1 MVKKLQ
7 KEGSLEPQIEDLINR
22 IHELQ
27 QAKEKSSEEL
37 GEAQALWEAL
47 RQDLDSLSG
56 EKVHLEEVLS
66 RKQEALRTLQLHC
79 QRKAEEAQRNYV
91 LAEHTEQIS
100 IQNSQVTESQGPRK
114 LGLPMEEQ
122 LEDLI
127 GPHKDL
133 WEFHMLK
140 RRLAWEIRALQSSQ
154 EQLLTEG
161 GTWARGGGG
170 AGTAR
175 GSPGTAHNA
184 PPAPREAGAGPAGRR
199 GAAAARAARGPRRPG
214 GDRRAEGG
222 ARETRRGGPRP
233 DPEHPRGPGR
243 RWRGL
248 TPDPRPSRPASSSP
262 VRATWRRR
270 RSWSRCSTRPHL
282 PSSSPG
288 NKGHVC
294 GPCSSSAGSVCAPG
308 SLRVG
313 VGVVLRSSLRRRG
326 RGGQAAWAGPRRT
339 PPTSPLAGSGRL
351 SSAKARDGSV
361 SD

>member
-100 IQNSQVTESQGPRK
+100 IPNSQVTESQGQRK
-114 LGLPMEEQ
+114 LGLPTEEQ

-154 EQLLTEG
+154 EQLLTEERQAL
-161 GTWARGGGG
+161 ARLEDVE
-170 AGTAR
+170 R
-175 GSPGTAHNA
+175 RLLA
-184 PPAPREAGAGPAGRR
+184 PPEAPAARAVIGGLKAEPEKLRGEAPAQTQNTLEDRAGAGKSRQPPAGFLTQSRKR
-199 GAAAARAARGPRRPG
+199 NAQMAWKLKKQKLRIQDQVDSPSTSRDSERTAGKVGAAC
-214 GDRRAEGG
+214 ESMTLK
-222 ARETRRGGPRP
+222 TRMQVLTLGIKSHT
-233 DPEHPRGPGR
+233 D
-243 RWRGL
+243 WRGRNDSGFQAHGYN
-248 TPDPRPSRPASSSP
+248 T
-262 VRATWRRR
+262 VQ
-270 RSWSRCSTRPHL
+270 
-282 PSSSPG
+282 
-288 NKGHVC
+288 
-294 GPCSSSAGSVCAPG
+294 
-308 SLRVG
+308 SLRQ
-313 VGVVLRSSLRRRG
+313 LCAFFAEHSSWL
-326 RGGQAAWAGPRRT
+326 
-339 PPTSPLAGSGRL
+339 
-351 SSAKARDGSV
+351 
-361 SD
+361 

>member
-1 MVKKLQ
+1 MAGKLEPREVKSQEVVEDGEGQTESSEKTKDLLEMVKKLQ

-37 GEAQALWEAL
+37 GEVQALWEAL

-100 IQNSQVTESQGPRK
+100 IQNSQVTENQGQSK

-154 EQLLTEG
+154 EQLLTEERQALARLEDVERRLLLPPEAPGARAVIG
-161 GTWARGGGG
+161 GLKAEPEKLGGEAPAQTQSTPEDRAG
-170 AGTAR
+170 AEEVESRQTR
-175 GSPGTAHNA
+175 PGSL
-184 PPAPREAGAGPAGRR
+184 REARVRTQGVLGD
-199 GAAAARAARGPRRPG
+199 
-214 GDRRAEGG
+214 GDRA
-222 ARETRRGGPRP
+222 
-233 DPEHPRGPGR
+233 
-243 RWRGL
+243 
-248 TPDPRPSRPASSSP
+248 RPSRPGPAP
-262 VRATWRRR
+262 PP
-270 RSWSRCSTRPHL
+270 SRPDYRPPPQQVGPQL
-282 PSSSPG
+282 PSEG
-288 NKGHVC
+288 DL
-294 GPCSSSAGSVCAPG
+294 A
-308 SLRVG
+308 
-313 VGVVLRSSLRRRG
+313 
-326 RGGQAAWAGPRRT
+326 
-339 PPTSPLAGSGRL
+339 PPTELVPTPHPAPPSFKLARE
-351 SSAKARDGSV
+351 
-361 SD
+361 

>member
-47 RQDLDSLSG
+47 RRDLDSLNG

-66 RKQEALRTLQLHC
+66 RKQEALRTLQLYC
-79 QRKAEEAQRNYV
+79 QRKAEEVQRNYM

-100 IQNSQVTESQGPRK
+100 IQKSQITETQGQRK

-154 EQLLTEG
+154 EQLLTEERQAL
-161 GTWARGGGG
+161 ARLEDLE
-170 AGTAR
+170 R
-175 GSPGTAHNA
+175 QLLA
-184 PPAPREAGAGPAGRR
+184 PPEAP
-199 GAAAARAARGPRRPG
+199 AARAAICSFSTIAYEPSP
-214 GDRRAEGG
+214 
-222 ARETRRGGPRP
+222 TR
-233 DPEHPRGPGR
+233 
-243 RWRGL
+243 L
-248 TPDPRPSRPASSSP
+248 FM
-262 VRATWRRR
+262 
-270 RSWSRCSTRPHL
+270 
-282 PSSSPG
+282 
-288 NKGHVC
+288 
-294 GPCSSSAGSVCAPG
+294 SAGASQQN
-308 SLRVG
+308 
-313 VGVVLRSSLRRRG
+313 RSGPENVHDAAEKEYYSRRILQQRWG
-326 RGGQAAWAGPRRT
+326 
-339 PPTSPLAGSGRL
+339 
-351 SSAKARDGSV
+351 
-361 SD
+361 

>member
-1 MVKKLQ
+1 MAGKLEPREVESPKVVMEDGEGQTESSEKTEDLLEMVKKLQ

-47 RQDLDSLSG
+47 RRDLDSLNG

-66 RKQEALRTLQLHC
+66 RKQEALRTLQLYC
-79 QRKAEEAQRNYV
+79 QRKAEEVQRNYM

-100 IQNSQVTESQGPRK
+100 IQKSQITETQGQRK

-133 WEFHMLK
+133 WEFQMLK

-170 AGTAR
+170 AGAAG
-175 GSPGTAHNA
+175 GSLGAAHDA
-184 PPAPREAGAGPAGRR
+184 PPAPREAGAGPAGGR
-199 GAAAARAARGPRRPG
+199 GAAICRLKAEPEKLRGEAP
-214 GDRRAEGG
+214 AQ
-222 ARETRRGGPRP
+222 TQST
-233 DPEHPRGPGR
+233 PE
-243 RWRGL
+243 
-248 TPDPRPSRPASSSP
+248 D
-262 VRATWRRR
+262 
-270 RSWSRCSTRPHL
+270 
-282 PSSSPG
+282 
-288 NKGHVC
+288 
-294 GPCSSSAGSVCAPG
+294 
-308 SLRVG
+308 
-313 VGVVLRSSLRRRG
+313 
-326 RGGQAAWAGPRRT
+326 
-339 PPTSPLAGSGRL
+339 
-351 SSAKARDGSV
+351 RDGSGEQAGPQLPSEGDLAPPMELV
-361 SD
+361 LTAPPGQ

>member
-1 MVKKLQ
+1 MAGKLEPREVKSQEVVEDGEGQTESSEKTKDLLEMVKKLQ

-37 GEAQALWEAL
+37 GEVQALWEAL

-100 IQNSQVTESQGPRK
+100 IQNSQVTESQGQSK

-154 EQLLTEG
+154 EQLLTEERQAL
-161 GTWARGGGG
+161 ARLEDVE
-170 AGTAR
+170 R
-175 GSPGTAHNA
+175 RLLLPPEA
-184 PPAPREAGAGPAGRR
+184 P
-199 GAAAARAARGPRRPG
+199 AARAVIG
-214 GDRRAEGG
+214 GLKAEPEKLGGEAPAQTQSTPEDRAGAEE
-222 ARETRRGGPRP
+222 AASSRFP
-233 DPEHPRGPGR
+233 DPEQKKKCSD
-243 RWRGL
+243 GL
-248 TPDPRPSRPASSSP
+248 EA
-262 VRATWRRR
+262 
-270 RSWSRCSTRPHL
+270 
-282 PSSSPG
+282 
-288 NKGHVC
+288 
-294 GPCSSSAGSVCAPG
+294 
-308 SLRVG
+308 
-313 VGVVLRSSLRRRG
+313 
-326 RGGQAAWAGPRRT
+326 QE
-339 PPTSPLAGSGRL
+339 
-351 SSAKARDGSV
+351 AKAADPGPSGLAQHFQGQQENSREIQDYSKWMTAVQESIHPWSLLEEEGTAA
-361 SD
+361 